1 MNYTCIGVLI
11 CVNGLLRQRNWYDSS
26 KLLDEQQIKETGGR
40 WQRLL
45 PLPMFSA
52 EENEDGSASRV
63 ISFWMA
69 LRKVEP
75 TYYYWSVHDINH
87 MYALRIENRS
97 ESDPLSCVKQLSSC
111 KESQEKIWKLQWDLY
126 PWLCNTSVMLYQLS
140 YEALWAGSI
149 YVHYK
154 KTVGCVYK
162 QVTTVA
168 KFLILY
174 YYTNPFK
181 PEPAGQKVV
190 NFPELAATDRSDWH
204 FILSRPHK
212 GKMFLSFVLMWY
224 QSMLIS
230 PTELS
235 LDQHMYFLTVVG
247 R

>member
-1 MNYTCIGVLI
+1 
-11 CVNGLLRQRNWYDSS
+11 
-26 KLLDEQQIKETGGR
+26 
-40 WQRLL
+40 
-45 PLPMFSA
+45 
-52 EENEDGSASRV
+52 
-63 ISFWMA
+63 
-69 LRKVEP
+69 
-75 TYYYWSVHDINH
+75 

-111 KESQEKIWKLQWDLY
+111 KESQEKIWKLHWDLY

-140 YEALWAGSI
+140 YEALRAGSI